1 MNLQYD
7 KPESLEKSD
16 LFYTF
21 KLETSKASG
30 NWIFTVGAG
39 KEK

>member
-1 MNLQYD
+1 MTN
-7 KPESLEKSD
+7 PELRKGRSVH
-16 LFYTF
+16 TF

-30 NWIFTVGAG
+30 NWLFTVGAG